1 MSPADVPLHP
11 PRGCAPGRG
20 GRCCPP
26 SRAPGSQHPRHT
38 PLWGGIPRPPSL
50 GRHLHRSPLT
60 NVWVSVCLRPPGGGR
75 SWHLPLPSAV
85 PGPEHGARRV
95 LSDAAL
101 SASWGPAP
109 RGPHASAFPSAVA
122 PWASGRRFHLL
133 PLSPLGGSSS
143 GSRSEE
149 LPASAPSES
158 TRCRRRRR
166 SGLPPPPR
174 LPTRGPRRRLCLR
187 GFCPSGP
194 CRSLSGRHV
203 SPWPC
208 FLHPGKRLL
217 HYPESP
223 TLPCPHV
230 GGGWSLRIPW
240 G

>member
-1 MSPADVPLHP
+1 MAFRGP
-11 PRGCAPGRG
+11 PRWAAICTVH
-20 GRCCPP
+20 P
-26 SRAPGSQHPRHT
+26 SRTFGCLCVSGPR
-38 PLWGGIPRPPSL
+38 
-50 GRHLHRSPLT
+50 
-60 NVWVSVCLRPPGGGR
+60 GGGR

-101 SASWGPAP
+101 SASWCPAP

-166 SGLPPPPR
+166 SGLPPPR

-194 CRSLSGRHV
+194 LQKPVWTACVTLALFFASWQAAASLPREPDTAL
-203 SPWPC
+203 SPRWWWVVPED
-208 FLHPGKRLL
+208 PVGMKRRLWL
-217 HYPESP
+217 SAACGTKATFGAVQGPRCP
-223 TLPCPHV
+223 QRNLPAP
-230 GGGWSLRIPW
+230 P
-240 G
+240 

>member
-1 MSPADVPLHP
+1 MSPCTLPGAAPPAAGGDAALPAEHLALSTPATHPCGVAFRGP
-11 PRGCAPGRG
+11 PRRAAICTVHPSRTFGCLCVSGPRG
-20 GRCCPP
+20 G
-26 SRAPGSQHPRHT
+26 GH
-38 PLWGGIPRPPSL
+38 
-50 GRHLHRSPLT
+50 
-60 NVWVSVCLRPPGGGR
+60 

-101 SASWGPAP
+101 SASWCPAP

-166 SGLPPPPR
+166 SGLPPR
-174 LPTRGPRRRLCLR
+174 VFLPGVPGVGSAC
-187 GFCPSGP
+187 GVSAPAGP
-194 CRSLSGRHV
+194 CRSLSGRRV

>member
-1 MSPADVPLHP
+1 MAFRGP
-11 PRGCAPGRG
+11 PRWAAICTVH
-20 GRCCPP
+20 P
-26 SRAPGSQHPRHT
+26 SRTFGC
-38 PLWGGIPRPPSL
+38 LC
-50 GRHLHRSPLT
+50 
-60 NVWVSVCLRPPGGGR
+60 VSGPWGGGR

-166 SGLPPPPR
+166 SGLPPPR

-194 CRSLSGRHV
+194 CRSLSGRRV